1 MTTSNEIKRP
11 RIYPS
16 VIFALIFIFNP
27 NISIID
33 PLPDFVAYFV
43 LARAFLY
50 ASDCAPHFEGARL
63 TFRKLGWLNFAK
75 FFGLAAILLV
85 RGQNS
90 SDSDI
95 IPLVTFAFA
104 ICEALL
110 SVVAI
115 RHIFNAL
122 FYLGNRSNAL
132 ATIRPFKA
140 MGTTV
145 RPETVRNLSY
155 FFVIIKCVSY
165 FAPTPM
171 LLTRDYFTSFIGN
184 APTKWFIGILLG
196 SAFLTLIVGIVWLIF
211 TIRYAKE
218 IRNEGMFIPSLNA
231 LLKNNVD
238 FSIERK
244 LKLRYL
250 MSSLT
255 FFTVASFFTLEL
267 SLVENYDV
275 NLIPHFIYAT
285 IMFIGALKISRA
297 SKKSIP
303 LIVSGAVYIITS
315 FIAYVIQTSF
325 LTKYGYAMLI
335 IVKSEARSHYPAVI
349 FSSVVEFISLFVFL
363 VFLFKVM
370 RVFILENTGINSFS
384 RDIEG
389 NDVYFGSLLKKNLYY
404 FIAALTAA
412 LIKLISVILHGS
424 VKLVYS
430 DNGNEL
436 KAAIVSPAIEW
447 IGLAVAIAAFVYIGV
462 TFYFISTLKDEVKM
476 RYEDANTNLN

>member
-1 MTTSNEIKRP
+1 MTSSNEIKRP

-33 PLPDFVAYFV
+33 VFPDFIAYFV

-63 TFRKLGWLNFAK
+63 AFRKLGWLNFAK
-75 FFGLAAILLV
+75 FFGLVVIFLV

-95 IPLVTFAFA
+95 IPLVTLAFA
-104 ICEALL
+104 ICETLL

-122 FYLGNRSNAL
+122 FYLGNRSDAL
-132 ATIRPFKA
+132 ATIRPFKV
-140 MGTTV
+140 MGATV

-155 FFVIIKCVSY
+155 FFVIIKCVAY

-196 SAFLTLIVGIVWLIF
+196 SAFLTFIVGIVWLIF
-211 TIRYAKE
+211 TIGYAKA
-218 IRNEGMFIPSLNA
+218 IKSEGMFFPSLNA

-244 LKLRYL
+244 AKLRYL
-250 MSSLT
+250 MSALT

-267 SLVENYDV
+267 ALVENYDV

-297 SKKSIP
+297 TKKNIP
-303 LIVSGAVYIITS
+303 LIISGATYILTS
-315 FIAYVIQTSF
+315 LIAYIIQTSF
-325 LTKYGYAMLI
+325 LTKYGYVMLVI
-335 IVKSEARSHYPAVI
+335 KGEARSEYPAVI
-349 FSSVVEFISLFVFL
+349 VSSVIEFISLLVFL
-363 VFLFKVM
+363 VFLFKAM

-384 RDIEG
+384 KDVEANEG
-389 NDVYFGSLLKKNLYY
+389 YFGSLLKKNLYY

-412 LIKLISVILHGS
+412 LIKLISVILHGA

-430 DNGNEL
+430 DNGDEL
-436 KAAIVSPAIEW
+436 KAAIVSPAVEW
-447 IGLAVAIAAFVYIGV
+447 IGLAVAVAAFIYIGV
-462 TFYFISTLKDEVKM
+462 TFYFISTLKEEVKM